1 MDTISRTNIKHQI
14 NTSSIIRQGVR
25 YGILAGIIFAM
36 GEMFIN
42 LFMGKD
48 FFGPLRLIG
57 SMVLGTQA
65 LTPTY
70 SLVVAGLVGLMVHMM
85 MSMIF
90 GLIFFA
96 LLTVF
101 KQRSASS
108 LGLLVYGSIFGLL
121 LWVINFL
128 IIAPIFFPQ
137 FGMVS
142 QLWNGFFAHTFLFGS
157 MIGLFAAITRPKEK
171 YVES

>member
-1 MDTISRTNIKHQI
+1 MDTISRINIKHQN
-14 NTSSIIRQGVR
+14 NTGWIIRQGVS

-65 LTPTY
+65 LMPTY
-70 SLVVAGLVGLMVHMM
+70 SLLVAGLVGVIVHMM

-128 IIAPIFFPQ
+128 IIAPILFPQ

-157 MIGLFAAITRPKEK
+157 MIGLFAAATKPKE
-171 YVES
+171 YTGES

>member
-1 MDTISRTNIKHQI
+1 MDTISNTNIRSDIKVG
-14 NTSSIIRQGVR
+14 SVVKQGIG
-25 YGILAGIIFAM
+25 YGILAGIVFAM

-65 LTPTY
+65 LMPTY
-70 SLVVAGLVGLMVHMM
+70 SLLAAGFAGLMAHMM
-85 MSMIF
+85 MSAIF
-90 GLIFFA
+90 GLFFFA
-96 LLTVF
+96 LLTLF
-101 KQRSASS
+101 KQRSAST
-108 LGLLVYGSIFGLL
+108 LGLLIYGSIYGLL
-121 LWVINFL
+121 LWVVNFL
-128 IIAPIFFPQ
+128 IIAPILFPQ

-157 MIGLFAAITRPKEK
+157 MIGLFAVIAKPKHDEINK
-171 YVES
+171 